1 MDFIKY
7 NPKAIIK
14 FQVFKVP
21 TNVSNINR
29 YQPKKKK
36 ISYNLPFF
44 PIGETEMGKAI

>member
-29 YQPKKKK
+29 YQKKKT
-36 ISYNLPFF
+36 SYNLFF
-44 PIGETEMGKAI
+44 FSIGETEMGKAI